1 MNVDL
6 EVPVRWRGVRKH
18 GMRKRKRGRHARERA
33 PAPPTWTAA
42 FFGIVLLVALVLLLL
57 TYV

>member
-1 MNVDL
+1 MNVGL
-6 EVPVRWRGVRKH
+6 EVPVRWRGVRRH

-57 TYV
+57 TYI